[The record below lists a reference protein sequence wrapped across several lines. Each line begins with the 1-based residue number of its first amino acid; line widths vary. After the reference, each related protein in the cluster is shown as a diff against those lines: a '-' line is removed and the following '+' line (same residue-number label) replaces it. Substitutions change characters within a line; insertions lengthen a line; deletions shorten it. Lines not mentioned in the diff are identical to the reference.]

1 MKITEYGRLN
11 RLNNDNVFLVD
22 GPSGTKTIT
31 KSDLMY
37 DLFDGIPQMHN
48 QIWRG
53 KNLGTRVTQE
63 QLNEIKNGTFHD
75 LWLGDYWELKTSGS
89 AYPGLNNNKFVIMDF
104 DYFYNINA
112 FLNTINEHHVVI
124 MPRNAFADGVQ
135 IHSEDSLAD
144 TGLLNCDLIKTLF
157 PKYQV
162 SLNNAF
168 SSMGVPEIYEKH
180 LLNIKTQ
187 MISNINYDARSVTV
201 TKVDA
206 KLMLP
211 HVGNIN
217 SSIVSDAL
225 AFMDTPT
232 QSNALSINKT
242 RDNSDIYTKEFSAS
256 KYINGWYKANGS
268 NFAEFWTSSIAWFY
282 SHDRKTTFNATN
294 GYTTLASEGSSTVY
308 SVIPYFCLK

>member
-31 KSDLMY
+31 KSDLVY

-53 KNLGTRVTQE
+53 KNLGTRITQE

-89 AYPGLNNNKFVIMDF
+89 KYPGLNNNKFVIMDF

-112 FLNTINEHHVVI
+112 FLYTINEHHVVI

-135 IHSEDSLAD
+135 INNEKSLAD
-144 TGLLNCDLIKTLF
+144 TGLLNSDLIKILF
-157 PKYQV
+157 PKYLTD
-162 SLNNAF
+162 LNNALH
-168 SSMGVPEIYEKH
+168 SMGVPDGTH

-187 MISNINYDARSVTV
+187 MISNVNYNGRNVSVT
-201 TKVDA
+201 KLDA
-206 KLMLP
+206 ALMLP
-211 HVGNIN
+211 HLGNIN
-217 SSIVSDAL
+217 PSMVSNAL
-225 AFMDTPT
+225 AFMSSPAQGDD
-232 QSNALSINKT
+232 LVFNKA

-256 KYINGWYKANGS
+256 KYINGWYKADGS
-268 NFAEFWTSSIAWFY
+268 GFAEFWTSSIAYFY
-282 SHDRKTTFNATN
+282 VSDPSAVFDATN
-294 GYTTLASEGSSTVY
+294 GYTVLPDDVAKTTY